1 VRVSEA
7 AALGLRGTQFRTYI
21 ENSGTA
27 GTTGAILSG
36 LAIANADG
44 VTVGVNLE
52 AFRLDGTSTG
62 QTALITLPV
71 GGKAARFSNEIFP
84 ALPANFKGVV
94 KFTANGVLS
103 VAGLRGRYNERGD
116 FLITTVP
123 LSPELTG
130 TTTSEVVFPHLVDGA
145 GYTTQ
150 FILFSSTTDQGATGS
165 ATMRSIGG
173 QRLDLTLQ

>member
-1 VRVSEA
+1 MT
-7 AALGLRGTQFRTYI
+7 GLRGTQFRTYI
-21 ENSGTA
+21 ENSGTP
-27 GTTGAILSG
+27 GTTGSILSG
-36 LAIANADG
+36 LALSNADA
-44 VTVGVNLE
+44 VAVAVNLE

-71 GGKAARFSNEIFP
+71 GGKSAKFSNEIFP
-84 ALPANFKGVV
+84 SLPANFKGVV
-94 KFTANGVLS
+94 KFTANGTIT

-123 LSPELTG
+123 LSSELT
-130 TTTSEVVFPHLVDGA
+130 TSSTSEVVFPHLVDGG

-150 FILFSSTTDQGATGS
+150 FVLFSSTTDQGATGT